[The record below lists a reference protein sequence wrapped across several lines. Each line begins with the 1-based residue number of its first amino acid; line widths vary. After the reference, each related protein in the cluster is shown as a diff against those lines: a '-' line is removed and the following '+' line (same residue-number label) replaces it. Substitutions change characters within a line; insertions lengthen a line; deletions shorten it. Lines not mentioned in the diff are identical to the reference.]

1 VKALQVTT
9 HFNTG
14 GISKYILTLSEAL
27 ISKAAEVAVASA
39 GGDLE
44 DSLAK
49 CRIAHHRL
57 CINTKFEFG
66 PKAIISGFK
75 IARMVRDEK
84 IDILHAHT
92 RVSQV
97 AASVASIITGVPY
110 ITTCHGFFRKRARGI
125 LDTWGL
131 KVIAISD
138 AVGKHLRDD
147 LGVDGSR
154 ISLIY
159 SGIDGAAFSRRYSR
173 DEVAAIKK
181 GAGLRPGPVVGTI
194 GRLSSVKGQKFLVAA
209 MKSILAEIPDV
220 QCLIIGDGPEEPSL
234 KALAGSL
241 GLGSSIKFIETCV
254 DTHKYLSIMDLFIF
268 PSVKEGLG
276 IALLEALAS
285 GRACIASKI
294 GGIEDI
300 ITDGLNGLLVNVG
313 DPSGIAGAAIR
324 LLRNDLLRKNLG
336 DEGARLVRD
345 KFASVTMADKVIE
358 LYKEVIKR

>member
-1 VKALQVTT
+1 MKVLQITT

-14 GISKYILTLSEAL
+14 GISRYILTLSEAL
-27 ISKAAEVAVASA
+27 ISKTAEVSVASS

-44 DSLAK
+44 ESLAK
-49 CRIAHHRL
+49 CRIPHRHL

-75 IARMVRDEK
+75 IAGMVRDDK

-110 ITTCHGFFRKRARGI
+110 VTTCHGYFKKRARGI
-125 LDTWGL
+125 LDTWGN
-131 KVIAISD
+131 KVIAISG
-138 AVGKHLRDD
+138 AVEKHLRND

-159 SGIDGAAFSRRYSR
+159 SGIDAAVFSRRYSR
-173 DEVAAIKK
+173 DEVADMKK
-181 GAGLRPGPVVGTI
+181 SVGLRPGPVVGTI

-209 MKSILAEIPDV
+209 MKDILAEMPDA
-220 QCLIIGDGPEEPSL
+220 QCLIIGDGPEKPAL

-241 GLGSSIKFIETCV
+241 GLDSSIKFIESCV
-254 DTHKYLSIMDLFIF
+254 DTRKYLAMMDVFIF
-268 PSVKEGLG
+268 PSIKEGLG

-300 ITDGLNGLLVNVG
+300 ITEGLNGLLVDVG
-313 DPSGIAGAAIR
+313 DPSGIAEAAKR
-324 LLRNDLLRKNLG
+324 LLRDDLLRKNLG
-336 DEGARLVRD
+336 DEGAALVRD
-345 KFASVTMADKVIE
+345 KFVSGVMADKILG
-358 LYKEVIKR
+358 LYEEVIKR

>member
-1 VKALQVTT
+1 MKVLQVTT

-14 GISKYILTLSEAL
+14 GIARYILTLSEAL
-27 ISKAAEVAVASA
+27 LSKGAEVAVASS
-39 GGDLE
+39 GGGLE
-44 DSLAK
+44 ESLIK
-49 CRIAHHRL
+49 CRIPHRQL

-66 PKAIISGFK
+66 PKAIMSGFK
-75 IARMVRDEK
+75 IARMVRNEK

-97 AASVASIITGVPY
+97 AAGVASIITGVPY
-110 ITTCHGFFRKRARGI
+110 VTTCHGYFKKRARGI

-147 LGVDGSR
+147 LGVDSSR
-154 ISLIY
+154 ISLVY
-159 SGIDGAAFSRRYSR
+159 SGIDCPAFSRRYSS

-181 GAGLRPGPVVGTI
+181 RVGLKPGPVVGTI

-209 MKSILAEIPDV
+209 MKGILAEMPDA
-220 QCLIIGDGPEEPSL
+220 QCLIIGDGSEESSL

-254 DTHKYLSIMDLFIF
+254 DTRKYLAMMDLFIF
-268 PSVKEGLG
+268 PSIKEGLG

-285 GRACIASKI
+285 GRACIASKT

-300 ITDGLNGLLVNVG
+300 ITDGLNGLLVDVG

-324 LLRNDLLRKNLG
+324 LLRDDLLRKNMG
-336 DEGARLVRD
+336 EEGAALVRD
-345 KFASVTMADKVIE
+345 KFASGAMADKVLE
-358 LYKEVIKR
+358 LYKKVIKR